1 MADEEAVPFSP
12 IENKVMDALEKVI
25 DPELGIDLV
34 NLGLI
39 YDVKVDDD
47 GNCTVTMTLT
57 TMGCPLGDVLNEAI
71 TAAVMD
77 VDGVTSCKIN
87 LVWEPVWDISRM
99 SRFAKIALG
108 IHG

>member
-1 MADEEAVPFSP
+1 MADGNET
-12 IENKVMDALEKVI
+12 IEKKVMDALAKVI

-47 GNCTVTMTLT
+47 GLCTVAMTLT
-57 TMGCPLGDVLNEAI
+57 TMGCPLTDFLNKAINEA
-71 TAAVMD
+71 V
-77 VDGVTSCKIN
+77 VGVAGVNNCKVN
-87 LVWEPVWDISRM
+87 LVWEPAWDISKL
-99 SRFAKIALG
+99 SRFARLALG